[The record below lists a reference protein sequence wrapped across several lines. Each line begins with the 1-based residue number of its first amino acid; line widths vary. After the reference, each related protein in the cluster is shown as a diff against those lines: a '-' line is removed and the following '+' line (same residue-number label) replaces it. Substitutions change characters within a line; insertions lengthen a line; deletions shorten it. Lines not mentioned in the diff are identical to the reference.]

1 VRRAYADLEGARLI
15 VPRHGQG
22 TFVAGEVEAARRK
35 RALTEARAQLGDAV
49 RRARQL
55 GLRGPSLRAH
65 VERLLEG
72 AEAEDGR
79 SEQSEKGQGHG
90 RH

>member
-72 AEAEDGR
+72 AEAEDRR
-79 SEQSEKGQGHG
+79 SGQPEKGQGHG
-90 RH
+90 RD